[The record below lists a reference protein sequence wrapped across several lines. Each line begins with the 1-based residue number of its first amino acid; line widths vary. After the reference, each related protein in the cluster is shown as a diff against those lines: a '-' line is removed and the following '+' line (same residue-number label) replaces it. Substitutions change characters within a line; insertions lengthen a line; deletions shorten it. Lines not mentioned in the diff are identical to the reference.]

1 MRIPHNAVPGS
12 EAEARAIRAIEA
24 YYDQHRNAVDRR
36 GNDLFRQCAQSI
48 VDMDLGDL
56 GDLDDDDSQELLALL
71 ETAFRGN
78 GPDGNWLGLR
88 GSIVDLACILGL
100 VPSFA
105 EWTGERDQ

>member
-24 YYDQHRNAVDRR
+24 YYDQHRNAVDKR

-56 GDLDDDDSQELLALL
+56 GDIDDDDAHVLRSRL

-78 GPDGNWLGLR
+78 GAATWLGI
-88 GSIVDLACILGL
+88 GDSIVDLACILGL